1 MLKQYSIPLIS
12 FLLLA
17 LLLAFLA
24 SFPMQWGTWRT
35 ASCMLNNDCF
45 CELIREGQTVR
56 QPSNT
61 WSSLAY
67 AFMGLLVVAH
77 SYSLPNKKPFTRL
90 FAILLCL
97 MMLTIGIGSA
107 FYHASLTFIGQFADF
122 SGMYLM
128 SSFILV
134 YALYR
139 RYSLPEIRVVL
150 FYLGIN
156 LVLALLLYFV
166 PETRRT
172 LFGILIL
179 LSLILEIYYAGSAKP
194 SINRYWFYGGLLVFA
209 AAYGIWIIDDER
221 ILCSPESWL
230 QGHALWHLL
239 GAISNGMLYLYYR
252 SEGDS

>member
-1 MLKQYSIPLIS
+1 MLKRYSFSLIS
-12 FLLLA
+12 FLLL
-17 LLLAFLA
+17 LVILAFLA
-24 SFPMQWGTWRT
+24 SFPMEWKLWRL
-35 ASCMLNNDCF
+35 ASCMPDDCF

-67 AFMGLLVVAH
+67 ALIGLMVLAH
-77 SYSLPNKKPFTRL
+77 SYSLPNKKPFTWL
-90 FAILLCL
+90 FGLLLCL

-139 RYSLPEIRVVL
+139 RYSLPEINVVL
-150 FYLGIN
+150 GYLGLNTI
-156 LVLALLLYFV
+156 LALLLYFV

-172 LFGILIL
+172 LFGLLLIL
-179 LSLILEIYYAGSAKP
+179 ALILEIYYANSAKP
-194 SINRYWFYGGLLVFA
+194 SINRYWFYGGLLIFA
-209 AAYGIWIIDDER
+209 LAYAVWIIDDER
-221 ILCSPESWL
+221 ILCSPESWI

-239 GAISNGMLYLYYR
+239 GAISNGMLYFYYR
-252 SEGDS
+252 SEGN